1 MRHHAGDFL
10 NTTYYVS
17 RALGLGAWVL
27 GYLGTWVLVLLTDSQ
42 VGSIFAAW
50 LTFAMV
56 YFPGKSSWSW
66 RVPTLVQGLGPLLLL
81 AAWVVP
87 ESPRWLVRNGR
98 VDEAHVILAKY
109 Q

>member
-1 MRHHAGDFL
+1 
-10 NTTYYVS
+10 
-17 RALGLGAWVL
+17 
-27 GYLGTWVLVLLTDSQ
+27 
-42 VGSIFAAW
+42 
-50 LTFAMV
+50 MV